1 MEKGHK
7 KHFSKRAISN
17 VISTTLMA
25 ALAVA
30 VGLATL
36 AWAQGVS
43 VNFVSSYGTAIN
55 ADIDKIKER
64 LITEY
69 VDYASASKNVT
80 VFLINSG
87 TIDDVA
93 IQSITVRFSNGTLVK
108 TLQNPIL
115 RLLPGGTVVSD
126 LDQGQEGSVQINTV
140 SPPLVPT
147 GLTAGSK
154 YLATIVTVRGAVFNA
169 DFVA

>member
-1 MEKGHK
+1 
-7 KHFSKRAISN
+7 
-17 VISTTLMA
+17 MA

-30 VGLATL
+30 MGIATL

-55 ADIDKIKER
+55 ADIAKIKER
-64 LITEY
+64 LTTEY
-69 VDYASASKNVT
+69 VDYTSASKNVT
-80 VFLINSG
+80 VFLMNSG

-93 IQSITVRFSNGTLVK
+93 IKSVTIRFSNGTLVK
-108 TLQNPIL
+108 TLQNATLKLFPN
-115 RLLPGGTVVSD
+115 GTVVND

-140 SPPLVPT
+140 SPPLVPN
-147 GLTAGSK
+147 GLTVGSK

-169 DFVA
+169 EFVA